1 MTLFKYSF
9 PSVCAVAF
17 AVAVIV
23 PSAPAAA
30 QQDVRP
36 LLERMERL
44 ERDINTLQRQVYRGG
59 GAPAQGAAGQQGFA
73 ELPGDVAG
81 RMQVRMSEL
90 ERLVQELTGRVEEVQ
105 FQTRQVN
112 ERLEQFIKDTDFRLN
127 ELQGNAPMAGGG
139 AAAGGEATA
148 ASTMP
153 TAPAGTD
160 MGVPAGAGTGQGVLG
175 VMPGGSAGAAA
186 SGRPA
191 AATAPAA
198 ASPPPGATPREQ
210 YDYAF
215 ALLRKGDYPAAEQAL
230 SGFLRA
236 HPQDELAG
244 NAQYWLGE
252 THYVRGELQK
262 AAVAFL
268 DGYRTYPKNSKAPD
282 NLLKLGI
289 TMGRLG
295 QTKEACAALGRMIS
309 EYPQAADVLKRRA
322 STERETLGCK

>member
-1 MTLFKYSF
+1 MTLIKNSF

-17 AVAVIV
+17 AVAAFVA
-23 PSAPAAA
+23 APAPASA

-36 LLERMERL
+36 LLERMDRL
-44 ERDINTLQRQVYRGG
+44 ERDVTTLQRQVYRNTVAPTPAPGQGG
-59 GAPAQGAAGQQGFA
+59 GQAGAAM
-73 ELPGDVAG
+73 PGDVAG
-81 RMQVRMSEL
+81 RLQVRMSEL
-90 ERLVQELTGRVEEVQ
+90 ERLVQELTGRVEESQ
-105 FQTRQVN
+105 FQTRQVS

-127 ELQGNAPMAGGG
+127 ELAGNAPMAAGG
-139 AAAGGEATA
+139 ATTGGAGDPATA
-148 ASTMP
+148 SPVA
-153 TAPAGTD
+153 APMAGAQQ
-160 MGVPAGAGTGQGVLG
+160 PAGAGTGQGVLG
-175 VMPGGSAGAAA
+175 VMPGAT
-186 SGRPA
+186 SGGQPAPA
-191 AATAPAA
+191 AVTAPAA
-198 ASPPPGATPREQ
+198 PPPGATPREQ

-215 ALLRKGDYPAAEQAL
+215 GLLRKGDYAAAEQAL

-236 HPQDELAG
+236 HPQDYLAG

-252 THYVRGELQK
+252 THYVRGDLQK

-295 QTKEACAALGRMIS
+295 QTKEACAALGRMIG

-322 STERETLGCK
+322 SSERESLGCK

>member
-17 AVAVIV
+17 AVAVAAV
-23 PSAPAAA
+23 APAPAVA

-36 LLERMERL
+36 LVDRMDRL
-44 ERDINTLQRQVYRGG
+44 ERDVNSLQRQVYRNTV
-59 GAPAQGAAGQQGFA
+59 GAPPAGQQDGGA
-73 ELPGDVAG
+73 APAAAMPGDVAG
-81 RMQVRMSEL
+81 RLQVRMSDL
-90 ERLVQELTGRVEEVQ
+90 ERLVQELTGRVEQSQ
-105 FQTRQVN
+105 FQTRQVS

-127 ELQGNAPMAGGG
+127 ELAGNAPMAAAGAGTET
-139 AAAGGEATA
+139 AAAATPL
-148 ASTMP
+148 ASSQS
-153 TAPAGTD
+153 AGAQQ
-160 MGVPAGAGTGQGVLG
+160 PAGAGTGQGVLG
-175 VMPGGSAGAAA
+175 VMPGGN
-186 SGRPA
+186 GRPA
-191 AATAPAA
+191 QGTPAA
-198 ASPPPGATPREQ
+198 VTSPAAPPPGGTPREQ

-215 ALLRKGDYPAAEQAL
+215 GLLRKGDYPAAEQAL
-230 SGFLRA
+230 AGFLKA

-252 THYVRGELQK
+252 THYVRGDLQK

-295 QTKEACAALGRMIS
+295 QTKEACAALGRMIG

-322 STERETLGCK
+322 SSERETLGCK